1 MENKPYNP
9 LHVII
14 MELAPYWDDINNLYM
29 ASVMSVLDTLDN
41 VIHNTCVAYALDTT
55 EPGDGLTY
63 IDAYLYNPFECDVKS
78 FEVEEAATDFID
90 YIYQGLVAFN
100 KFILANNYIGA
111 LVDVSYNRID
121 KSVNFIYGGESNANR
136 HG

>member
-1 MENKPYNP
+1 MENEPYNP
-9 LHVII
+9 LHILI
-14 MELAPYWDDINNLYM
+14 MEFAPYWDDINNLYKS
-29 ASVMSVLDTLDN
+29 SVMSVLDTLDN
-41 VIHNTCVAYALDTT
+41 VIHHTCVAYALDTI

-63 IDAYLYNPFECDVKS
+63 IDNYLYNPSECDVKS
-78 FEVEEAATDFID
+78 YEVEIAATDFID

-121 KSVNFIYGGESNANR
+121 KSVNFIYGGESSANR